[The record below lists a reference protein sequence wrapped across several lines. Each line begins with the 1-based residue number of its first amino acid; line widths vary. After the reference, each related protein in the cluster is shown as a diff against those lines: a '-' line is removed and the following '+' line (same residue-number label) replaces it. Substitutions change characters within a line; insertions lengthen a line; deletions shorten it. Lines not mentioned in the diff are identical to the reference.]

1 MLRRL
6 RGRSENMVQIMGYCE
21 SPELVL
27 VTKLVPNG
35 SLHPLIYSKEEYQAG
50 FISRIVQGTA
60 QGLSCVHA
68 LGIIHLDIK
77 PSNILLDQRME
88 AVISDFGVA
97 AVANNS
103 SSHAAGDRMM
113 AREQAMGF
121 TPAYGA
127 RPSSLTVPRS

>member
-77 PSNILLDQRME
+77 PSNILLDHIYSLPDQQ
-88 AVISDFGVA
+88 
-97 AVANNS
+97 S
-103 SSHAAGDRMM
+103 SIPMR
-113 AREQAMGF
+113 F
-121 TPAYGA
+121 TK
-127 RPSSLTVPRS
+127 SRSVNHR